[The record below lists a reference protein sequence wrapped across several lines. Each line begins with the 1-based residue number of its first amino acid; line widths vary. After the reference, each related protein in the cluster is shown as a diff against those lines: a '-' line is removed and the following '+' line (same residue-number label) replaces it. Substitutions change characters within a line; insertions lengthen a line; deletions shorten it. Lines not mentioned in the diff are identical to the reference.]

1 MAYAPQ
7 RNGVVSRIP
16 QIRVSCVQPQRKR
29 EHVAIALLL
38 GLGLLAWLRVFA
50 QVRLADLQW
59 ESRRIER
66 LRHSEDIRGAE
77 LLRQRA
83 QLLSEERLAQI
94 VAAYRMQP
102 PIYVRKL
109 YFGEL
114 PPPKVYWELP
124 EEPKELEGLQEPQ
137 LGWHPASPAGV
148 LCP

>member
-7 RNGVVSRIP
+7 RNGPVPRMP
-16 QIRVSCVQPQRKR
+16 QIRVPRAQPHRKW
-29 EHVAIALLL
+29 EHVAFALLL
-38 GLGLLAWLRVFA
+38 GFGLLAWLRVFA
-50 QVRLADLQW
+50 QVRFADLQW

-94 VAAYRMQP
+94 AAVYRMQP
-102 PIYVRKL
+102 PVCVRNL

-114 PPPKVYWELP
+114 PPPKIYWELP
-124 EEPKELEGLQEPQ
+124 EEPKKLEGLQEPQ
-137 LGWHPASPAGV
+137 LGWRPALPAGV